1 MVVFECIDVKM
12 LIPAWSRL
20 HSLHVMARICF
31 GAGSNDHHDG
41 GMVVL
46 VNVRGTLGPPYQRIS
61 LPAALAADRMDGSFT
76 RIFLDLY

>member
-61 LPAALAADRMDGSFT
+61 TSSSSGWIGWIGWKFHADLP
-76 RIFLDLY
+76 